1 MSPLRPTLSRLFA
14 LLGSL
19 ASAAVL
25 VLLLQ
30 HRPALPALPPSLA
43 KPVTLGLVQGLL
55 GLAAWGAAT
64 LLAVLVF
71 SDAVRRLF
79 VRRTSS
85 YPLPLPRPRFRA
97 SGQARLVAAARHAAF
112 PPPFPLV
119 LRARDEHRTEA
130 HALALALAPARDG
143 VVAIAG
149 HGVEVKRRAPPIERT
164 PKLPR
169 PSIALLGPLAITPS
183 KPTRRGLR
191 SESQQLLAYLA
202 LRREGATTDELIGVF
217 WPDLE
222 DHKARKQLWRTVT
235 DVRTKLGDVIAR
247 ADTRY
252 QLDRDALTV
261 DVDVFETLLAQADAA
276 DDTEREQLLEHALG
290 LVRGQPLAG
299 SDFPWAAGEI
309 RRLRGTI
316 VDRLEQLGYLRLDA
330 GNPAG
335 ALTAA
340 EQALTMDTFH
350 EAAHRLAMQA
360 EAVLGLREAIA
371 ERFEQLS
378 QELDSRFGLEPER
391 ETRVLYRQ
399 LLSQDVG
406 SS

>member
-1 MSPLRPTLSRLFA
+1 MKPLRPTLSRLFA

-30 HRPALPALPPSLA
+30 HRPALPKLPHSLVN
-43 KPVTLGLVQGLL
+43 PVTLGLVQGVL
-55 GLAAWGAAT
+55 GLAAWGAGT

-71 SDAVRRLF
+71 SDAVRRVL
-79 VRRTSS
+79 VRRASPD
-85 YPLPLPRPRFRA
+85 PLPLPRARFRSSA
-97 SGQARLVAAARHAAF
+97 QARLAAARHAAF

-119 LRARDEHRTEA
+119 LRPRAEHGTEG

-149 HGVEVKRRAPPIERT
+149 HGVEVKRGAPPVQRI

-169 PSIALLGPLAITPS
+169 PSIALLGPLAIMPS
-183 KPTRRGLR
+183 KPSRRGLR
-191 SESQQLLAYLA
+191 SQSQQLLAYLA
-202 LRREGATTDELIGVF
+202 LRREGATTDELVGVF

-235 DVRTKLGDVIAR
+235 DVRAKLGDAIAR
-247 ADTRY
+247 ADARY
-252 QLDRDALTV
+252 QLDREAFAV

-276 DDTEREQLLEHALG
+276 DDTEREHLLEQALG

-299 SDFPWAAGEI
+299 SDFPWAAGDT

-316 VDRLEQLGYLRLDA
+316 VERLEQLGYLRLDG

-340 EQALTMDTFH
+340 EKALTMDPFH
-350 EAAHRLAMQA
+350 EGAHRLAMQA

-378 QELDSRFGLEPER
+378 QELDSRFGLQPER

-399 LLSQDVG
+399 LLSQDVW
-406 SS
+406 